1 MFTWLFRLVV
11 GSAVLAGALWLLRA
25 VMKRWIDGPEVE
37 PSTAPWPP
45 LVDPLGRGPDEGD
58 RAGESS
64 GPDGGGGPATRAGG
78 NGVSAAAATGGANG
92 VSAAAANGSG
102 PASTKTGVSSGSG
115 VVGLAS
121 NGVGDET
128 AAVPPDSTDRT
139 WVRFD
144 EIGDALAS
152 YPVKAK
158 ESSGLY
164 HMPGMLAYA
173 RTRPDRCYPS
183 AEDAEADGF
192 ARAKR

>member
-1 MFTWLFRLVV
+1 MFTWLFRLLV

-25 VMKRWIDGPEVE
+25 GMKWWIDGPEVE

-58 RAGESS
+58 RAGESP
-64 GPDGGGGPATRAGG
+64 GPAGGGGATARA
-78 NGVSAAAATGGANG
+78 GANG
-92 VSAAAANGSG
+92 GGAASANGSG

-115 VVGLAS
+115 ILGLAS
-121 NGVGDET
+121 NGAGDET
-128 AAVPPDSTDRT
+128 AAVPPHASDRT
-139 WVRFD
+139 WVGFD

-152 YPVKAK
+152 HPVKAK

-192 ARAKR
+192 VRAKR